1 MSKPK
6 KKSEFDRPDPFM
18 LEVCNAIRHHVG
30 SRVKLEAERKAAF
43 ENRDAAVAEINDV
56 RASMIMGD
64 EADRPR
70 AKLED
75 ELLHAQAR
83 HSQAITRI
91 DELQKTIR
99 WHASQIDEMVT
110 KADEPGLDVLYE
122 MPEPPPPEKKDDG
135 QLTLDARPVGRPGLK
150 PKPEEPDPSKGDGV
164 DEHLKASVKEL
175 DMPERLIGLCEKAG
189 LTKIGHLVKV
199 LDDNDGDAP
208 SLGEA
213 VNGSD
218 KDAKAITK
226 AVKVYR
232 DKHRKAAMKAE
243 GIEA

>member
-6 KKSEFDRPDPFM
+6 KKSEFDRPEPFM

-30 SRVKLEAERKAAF
+30 SRVKLETERKAAF
-43 ENRDAAVAEINDV
+43 ENRDAALAEINDV

-175 DMPERLIGLCEKAG
+175 DMPERLIGLCENAG
-189 LTKIGHLVKV
+189 KTKVGHLIDVIDSK
-199 LDDNDGDAP
+199 DGDLAE
-208 SLGEA
+208 SLNCEA
-213 VNGSD
+213 
-218 KDAKAITK
+218 KDAKAIAK

-243 GIEA
+243 GIES

>member
-1 MSKPK
+1 MSKQILNAWGVLSSIAAAREQSK
-6 KKSEFDRPDPFM
+6 TREKDYVQERKSLDGKLNDLGAGSSPDH
-18 LEVCNAIRHHVG
+18 LRVSREYVVCIRAIDYERN
-30 SRVKLEAERKAAF
+30 RQKTLADDAERIVREGNQGKF
-43 ENRDAAVAEINDV
+43 DFAEELDI
-56 RASMIMGD
+56 S
-64 EADRPR
+64 ELSTRPT
-70 AKLED
+70 ED
-75 ELLHAQAR
+75 EMFRPEAPDDDQM
-83 HSQAITRI
+83 AI
-91 DELQKTIR
+91 
-99 WHASQIDEMVT
+99 
-110 KADEPGLDVLYE
+110 
-122 MPEPPPPEKKDDG
+122 G
-135 QLTLDARPVGRPGLK
+135 QDTRPVGRPG
-150 PKPEEPDPSKGDGV
+150 PVKPEAPSPEMGDGV

-175 DMPERLIGLCEKAG
+175 DLPERLIGLCEKAG

-243 GIEA
+243 GIES